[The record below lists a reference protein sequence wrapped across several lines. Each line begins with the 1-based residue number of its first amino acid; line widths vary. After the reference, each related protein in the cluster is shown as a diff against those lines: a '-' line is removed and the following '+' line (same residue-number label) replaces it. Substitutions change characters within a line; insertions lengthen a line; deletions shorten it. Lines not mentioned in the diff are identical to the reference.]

1 MNTALYDPEQERIKS
16 SIAMAQALRKQGL
29 EPESAG
35 QMLAGFGHQAPVYV
49 SNRQNNQL
57 PFLRSALG
65 QYQENQA
72 QDKMQALMDARQ
84 QQEDAFLADRPS
96 ETMAQTS
103 PIQGPTQP
111 GEAPLGDVTTQVP
124 KSSQQ
129 LAQETRDWTAKAPR
143 YSPLGG
149 TLRQIGMTQAI
160 NAPEKRFEAEEAGKR
175 RAEEAAIRANQTLIL
190 AEEKAETLRAEK
202 EKDRALRLTLAQMSK
217 GTQNANADLQRQI
230 MEQRLEDMRTKAAAG
245 TAAQQKAGL
254 AQKDKERTL
263 NEALYNIDLML
274 GIDPDTQQPVKGGGI
289 LKKATASGIG
299 SLIDTAAGWFGA
311 APEGAIEGAKL
322 APLAD
327 PILKMVPRFEGPQ
340 SDKDTAVY
348 KAAAGN
354 LSDPTK
360 PRSVRIEAAKTI
372 KEIMVR
378 RKGQFD
384 IMDSTIPGAKPAATP
399 ASGLSAE
406 EADELAKLKAK
417 HGR

>member
-16 SIAMAQALRKQGL
+16 SILMAQALRKQGL
-29 EPESAG
+29 EPESEG
-35 QMLAGFGHQAPVYV
+35 KMLAGFGNQAPVYV
-49 SNRQNNQL
+49 SNTHNNQL

-65 QYQENQA
+65 QFQEGQA
-72 QDKMQALMDARQ
+72 MDKMQALMNQRNAE
-84 QQEDAFLADRPS
+84 EDAFLAARPS
-96 ETMAQTS
+96 ETMAQTT

-111 GEAPLGDVTTQVP
+111 GEAMLGDVTVQVP
-124 KSSQQ
+124 KPYQT
-129 LAQETRDWTAKAPR
+129 LAQETRDWTSKAPR

-149 TLRQIGMTQAI
+149 ALKQRGMEQAI
-160 NAPEKRFEAEEAGKR
+160 NAPEKMFEAEEAGKR

-190 AEEKAETLRAEK
+190 AEEKADTLRAEK
-202 EKDRALRLTLAQMSK
+202 EKDRALRMTLAQMSK

-230 MEQRLEDMRTKAAAG
+230 MEQRLEDMKAKSAAG

-254 AQKDKERTL
+254 SQKEKERTL

-299 SLIDTAAGWFGA
+299 SLVDTAAGWFGS
-311 APEGAIEGAKL
+311 APEGAVEAAKL

-354 LSDPTK
+354 LADSTK
-360 PRSVRIEAAKTI
+360 PKAVRIEAAKTI
-372 KEIMVR
+372 KEIMLR

-384 IMDSTIPGAKPAATP
+384 TKDSVTQGASQPAGP
-399 ASGLSAE
+399 E
-406 EADELAKLKAK
+406 EWVRDANGKLVKK
-417 HGR
+417 